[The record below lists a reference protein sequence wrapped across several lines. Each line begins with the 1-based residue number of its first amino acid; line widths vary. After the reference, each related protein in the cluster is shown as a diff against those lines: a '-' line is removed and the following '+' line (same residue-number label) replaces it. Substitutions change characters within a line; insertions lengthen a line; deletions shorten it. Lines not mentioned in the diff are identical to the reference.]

1 MQMENLIFSQIQ
13 VNELISAISND
24 VLEKLT
30 PLFPA
35 MPPPDTSRKTEKY
48 LTRKEVAA
56 LIGISLPT
64 LHKYTITGRIK
75 AYRINRQVR
84 YLESEV
90 LAALAQI
97 QTI

>member
-1 MQMENLIFSQIQ
+1 MNDLIFSPIQ
-13 VNELISAISND
+13 LSELIAGISND
-24 VLEKLT
+24 VIERLT

-35 MPPPDTSRKTEKY
+35 TPPPDTSKKLDKY

-56 LIGISLPT
+56 LIGVSLPT

-84 YLESEV
+84 YKECEV
-90 LAALAQI
+90 MAALAQI

>member
-1 MQMENLIFSQIQ
+1 MENLIFSQIQ
-13 VNELISAISND
+13 VNDLVSAISND
-24 VLEKLT
+24 VFAKLS

-35 MPPPDTSRKTEKY
+35 IPPPDTSKKTEKY

-56 LIGISLPT
+56 LISVSLPT
-64 LHKYTITGRIK
+64 LHKYTTTGRIK

-84 YLESEV
+84 YKECEV

-97 QTI
+97 KTI

>member
-1 MQMENLIFSQIQ
+1 MENLIFSQIQ
-13 VNELISAISND
+13 VSDLINAISND
-24 VLEKLT
+24 VLAKLT

-35 MPPPDTSRKTEKY
+35 TPPPSTSNKTEKY

-56 LIGISLPT
+56 LISVSLPT
-64 LHKYTITGRIK
+64 LHKYTTTGRIK

-84 YLESEV
+84 YKECEV

-97 QTI
+97 KTI